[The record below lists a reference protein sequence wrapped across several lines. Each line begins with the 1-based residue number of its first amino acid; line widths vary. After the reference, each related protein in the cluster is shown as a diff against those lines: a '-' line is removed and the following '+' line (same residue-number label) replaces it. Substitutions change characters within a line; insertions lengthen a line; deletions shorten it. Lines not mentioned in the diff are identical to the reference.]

1 MIELKGISMY
11 RYIGN
16 KTKLI
21 DVLIDEIR
29 RIIGTTGK
37 VADLMCGTAAVSSGL
52 KKEGYEVV
60 AADVMTY
67 SYYHAI
73 VQLLLNKPPG
83 YDKLLKREKQLNNLP
98 GDDGYQKVISYLNNL
113 QPREGYFFREFSPKG
128 TPLNGTPPRKYFTS
142 ENAMKIDAIRETLRE
157 WEESDYLS
165 DIEIALL
172 KHDLILSVNPI
183 ANISGTYGHFHSKF
197 VGKSLNQ
204 FEMKAHFEY
213 DLFTEVQSTKHTVL
227 KGYAEELAKDIEV
240 DLCYIDP
247 PYMKRQYA
255 ANYHI
260 LETLARGDEPE
271 AVGLS
276 GLRPW
281 RDQYSD
287 FCSKVRIRDSF
298 AKILTNVKT
307 NNFLISYSED
317 GLLSLE
323 QLVSFF
329 EDYGKVHVTEVKYKR
344 FRSNNSSLGMEI
356 NEFLIWVKK

>member
-1 MIELKGISMY
+1 MKGKSMY

-16 KTKLI
+16 KAKLI

-29 RIIGTTGK
+29 SIIGTTGK
-37 VADLMCGTAAVSSGL
+37 VADLMCGTATVSSGL
-52 KKEGYEVV
+52 KSEGYEVV

-67 SYYHAI
+67 AYYHAM
-73 VQLLLNKPPG
+73 V
-83 YDKLLKREKQLNNLP
+83 KLLINNPPVYGKLLEKEIKINESA
-98 GDDGYQKVISYLNNL
+98 GDDGYQKVISYLNSL
-113 QPREGYFFREFSPKG
+113 QPKKGYFFREFSPG
-128 TPLNGTPPRKYFTS
+128 GVPFNGTPSRKYFTS
-142 ENAMKIDAIRETLRE
+142 ENAMKIDAIRETLYE
-157 WEESDYLS
+157 WENDELLS
-165 DIEIALL
+165 EIEIALL

-204 FEMKAHFEY
+204 FKLKAHFEY
-213 DLFTEVQSTKHTVL
+213 DLFSEFQSINHTVL
-227 KGYAEELAKDIEV
+227 KGYAEDLAKDIEV

-298 AKILTNVKT
+298 KKILTNVNTK
-307 NNFLISYSED
+307 NFLISYSED

-329 EDYGKVHVTEVKYKR
+329 EDFGKVHVKEVKYKR
-344 FRSNNSSLGMEI
+344 FRSNNSPLGQEI
-356 NEFLIWVKK
+356 NEYLIWVKK